1 MDFYKILQKFNEI
14 DPVKT
19 ENKPVAAEPTVA
31 KKIALAEDAQMRVLA
46 GVSTILEEGRR
57 ISDRQ
62 EVAEAKKKNEYAI
75 GMAAAKKQA
84 GMGDEPAT
92 GLPKKVIK
100 KGHEIAKAIKRDE
113 SVEEAA
119 SWIDPLK
126 AAQGAMSS
134 VKKDSE
140 SERNRHKP
148 YGSRSDSNSA
158 DEDDDDKPAKKK
170 TKEKTK
176 ESFRSKFE
184 AMVEAK
190 KEDKKVKGKKAEEKM
205 DEASKPDFL
214 DIDKDGDKK
223 EPMKKAAAEKGG
235 DKKDG
240 KKGMSDKQAKY
251 FGKKKSVKESFFED
265 DQEGPEDLL
274 AAIDEEM
281 NNPGKT
287 IDNLQDVLNGTFD
300 SMDSPKFK
308 RPRAMVEKYLELVTN
323 ADIDHYDDEED
334 PNHEDEPMIRRMQHG
349 NIARHIKEYDLGDYL
364 AAAYSEI
371 DKIVNKSMGESY
383 KPKNKKTIKESVI
396 KKYTFKQ
403 CLQMV
408 KESGGQQQIDPIDTA
423 LWKWAQRVAE
433 SKVQEGASR
442 EAMAAFV
449 YERMGGEFTLYDVL
463 SETK

>member
-19 ENKPVAAEPTVA
+19 ESKPVATEPTVA
-31 KKIALAEDAQMRVLA
+31 KKVALAEDAQMRVLA

-92 GLPKKVIK
+92 GLPKKVVK

-113 SVEEAA
+113 SVEVEGEQL
-119 SWIDPLK
+119 DE
-126 AAQGAMSS
+126 MF
-134 VKKDSE
+134 
-140 SERNRHKP
+140 N
-148 YGSRSDSNSA
+148 
-158 DEDDDDKPAKKK
+158 DEDPVGTKKKTSSGTATKTDKGLKHERKYGKDADDEEDDDKPAKK
-170 TKEKTK
+170 KTK

-190 KEDKKVKGKKAEEKM
+190 KEEKDDKKKKEKKMAEAVTLKPGAKERLEKEKQDKAAADKRRAEAPAVSLKKKPM
-205 DEASKPDFL
+205 GEASKPDFL
-214 DIDKDGDKK
+214 DLDKDGDKK

-240 KKGMSDKQAKY
+240 KKGMSAKQEKY
-251 FGKKKSVKESFFED
+251 FGKKNESTEV
-265 DQEGPEDLL
+265 
-274 AAIDEEM
+274 A
-281 NNPGKT
+281 
-287 IDNLQDVLNGTFD
+287 
-300 SMDSPKFK
+300 
-308 RPRAMVEKYLELVTN
+308 
-323 ADIDHYDDEED
+323 
-334 PNHEDEPMIRRMQHG
+334 
-349 NIARHIKEYDLGDYL
+349 
-364 AAAYSEI
+364 
-371 DKIVNKSMGESY
+371 
-383 KPKNKKTIKESVI
+383 KKVVAESVQQ
-396 KKYTFKQ
+396 KYTFKQ

-408 KESGGQQQIDPIDTA
+408 RESGGQQQIDPIDTA

>member
-14 DPVKT
+14 DPVKA
-19 ENKPVAAEPTVA
+19 ESKPVATEPTVA
-31 KKIALAEDAQMRVLA
+31 KKVSLAEDAQLRVLA

-62 EVAEAKKKNEYAI
+62 DVTEAKKKNEYAI

-92 GLPKKVIK
+92 GLPKKVVK

-113 SVEEAA
+113 SVEVEGEQLDEMF
-119 SWIDPLK
+119 S
-126 AAQGAMSS
+126 
-134 VKKDSE
+134 
-140 SERNRHKP
+140 
-148 YGSRSDSNSA
+148 
-158 DEDDDDKPAKKK
+158 DEDPVGTKKKTSSGTATKTDKGLKHERKYGKDADDEEDDDKPAKK
-170 TKEKTK
+170 KTK

-190 KEDKKVKGKKAEEKM
+190 KEDKKVKEAVTLKPGVKEKAEKEKAEKEAEAKRRAESPGVSLKKKPM
-205 DEASKPDFL
+205 GEASKPDFL
-214 DIDKDGDKK
+214 DLDKDGDKK
-223 EPMKKAAAEKGG
+223 EPMKKAAADKGG

-240 KKGMSDKQAKY
+240 KKGMSAKQEKY
-251 FGKKKSVKESFFED
+251 FGKK
-265 DQEGPEDLL
+265 
-274 AAIDEEM
+274 
-281 NNPGKT
+281 N
-287 IDNLQDVLNGTFD
+287 
-300 SMDSPKFK
+300 
-308 RPRAMVEKYLELVTN
+308 
-323 ADIDHYDDEED
+323 
-334 PNHEDEPMIRRMQHG
+334 
-349 NIARHIKEYDLGDYL
+349 
-364 AAAYSEI
+364 
-371 DKIVNKSMGESY
+371 
-383 KPKNKKTIKESVI
+383 ESVEAS
-396 KKYTFKQ
+396 KKVVAESVQQKYTFKQ
-403 CLQMV
+403 CLQLV

>member
-19 ENKPVAAEPTVA
+19 ESKPVAAEPTVA

-113 SVEEAA
+113 SVEVEGEQLDEMF
-119 SWIDPLK
+119 S
-126 AAQGAMSS
+126 
-134 VKKDSE
+134 
-140 SERNRHKP
+140 
-148 YGSRSDSNSA
+148 
-158 DEDDDDKPAKKK
+158 DEDPVGTKKKTSSGTATKTDKGLKHERSYTKEKDEDEEDDKPAKK
-170 TKEKTK
+170 KTK

-214 DIDKDGDKK
+214 DLDKDGNKK
-223 EPMKKAAAEKGG
+223 EPMKKAAADKGG

-240 KKGMSDKQAKY
+240 KKGMSAKQEKY
-251 FGKKKSVKESFFED
+251 FGKKNESAEVAKKVVAESI
-265 DQEGPEDLL
+265 Q
-274 AAIDEEM
+274 
-281 NNPGKT
+281 
-287 IDNLQDVLNGTFD
+287 Q
-300 SMDSPKFK
+300 
-308 RPRAMVEKYLELVTN
+308 KY
-323 ADIDHYDDEED
+323 
-334 PNHEDEPMIRRMQHG
+334 
-349 NIARHIKEYDLGDYL
+349 
-364 AAAYSEI
+364 S
-371 DKIVNKSMGESY
+371 
-383 KPKNKKTIKESVI
+383 
-396 KKYTFKQ
+396 FKQ